1 MKKISFLLVITIIL
15 SMISGCAGTPV
26 VYYTNCTCP
35 VGSHDAAPQPDPIV
49 PADGAVKT
57 GLYISA
63 KLSGSNASD
72 AENGSISYDITLVAV
87 TVDDAGVITSCI
99 IDSLPA
105 TVSLDRN
112 GSIVTDL
119 NAAILTKNELGEN
132 YGMKKASKIGKEW
145 NEQIDALADY
155 AIGKTVDEL
164 KNGAVTESG
173 TPGADLASSA
183 SINLGGFVGGIE
195 GAVANA
201 QHLGA
206 HAGDELRFAVIPSL
220 TGSNAEEGKDGKV
233 QLNADVA
240 VITMNG
246 EIITSCYIDSLQASV
261 AFDASGA
268 LTTDLEATILTKN
281 QLGTNY
287 GMGAIS
293 SIGKEWNEQAAAFA
307 RYVTGKTAADVSGIH
322 VSEGKA
328 TDSDLASS
336 VTVAIGGFQALI
348 AKAAK

>member
-155 AIGKTVDEL
+155 AVGKTVDEL

-195 GAVANA
+195 GAAANA

-206 HAGDELRFAVIPSL
+206 QAGDELRFAVIPSL

-246 EIITSCYIDSLQASV
+246 DIITSCYIDSLQASV

-281 QLGTNY
+281 ELGTNY

-328 TDSDLASS
+328 TDADLASS